1 MLIYKMKFLAR
12 MIHLKTNGRKLEL
25 MKLVEQWVDDQGLI
39 EKVMDANSAHLIHP
53 PDTKKHRQL

>member
-1 MLIYKMKFLAR
+1 

-53 PDTKKHRQL
+53 PDTKKHRQLWEKVIQ